1 GISAVSNGAWPGNMP
16 MSPSVPVATSDS
28 TRPEKI
34 WASLLAISQ
43 CIVMA
48 MMKYSLYAC
57 FACWINSLLGQF
69 GRSFYRFF
77 DVANHVKRLF
87 RQVVVV
93 AGQNSLEATDGVFE
107 RYVL

>member
-1 GISAVSNGAWPGNMP
+1 MP

-28 TRPEKI
+28 TRPEKMR
-34 WASLLAISQ
+34 ASVLAISQ

-57 FACWINSLLGQF
+57 WIKCCWINSLLGQF
-69 GRSFYRFF
+69 GRFFYRFF
-77 DVANHVKRLF
+77 NVANHVKRLF

-93 AGQNSLEATDGVFE
+93 AGQDGPEATDRILE
-107 RYVL
+107 RYILAW